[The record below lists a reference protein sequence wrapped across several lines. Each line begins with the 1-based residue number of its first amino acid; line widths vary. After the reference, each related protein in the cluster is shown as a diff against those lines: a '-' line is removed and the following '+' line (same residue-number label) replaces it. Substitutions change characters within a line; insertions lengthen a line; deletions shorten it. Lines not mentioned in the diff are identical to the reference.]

1 MICDM
6 RLKLRQR
13 AAREIDPTIRSVLV
27 WDMERKRER
36 YRETKME
43 RKEELE
49 RYRETK
55 RERESKRQREGG
67 RERKKEAER
76 GRGNANLRCRD
87 RC

>member
-36 YRETKME
+36 DTEK
-43 RKEELE
+43 
-49 RYRETK
+49 
-55 RERESKRQREGG
+55 QRG
-67 RERKKEAER
+67 RERKSERDIEKQR
-76 GRGNANLRCRD
+76 GRERVRD
-87 RC
+87 REREREKDRGRERERYCKSEGRR